1 MNRVVIRAKLIIVDS
16 QRNGPVTLRVIDP
29 TTDIEVELEG
39 FINTRCMIELEDES
53 GWWKSDESLHI
64 LNVVFH
70 HENGIAHNRINLV
83 TILCDRQSMGIHH
96 A

>member
-1 MNRVVIRAKLIIVDS
+1 MNRVVIKAKLVIVDS
-16 QRNGPVTLRVIDP
+16 QRNGPTTLRVIEP
-29 TTDIEVELEG
+29 TTDIEIELEG
-39 FINTRCMIELEDES
+39 FINTRCMIEIEDDT

-70 HENGIAHNRINLV
+70 HENGISHNRVNLV